1 MVIMDCLGTDKEVPI
16 SLERFIDIESLIGKE
31 ETDSHL
37 VYFLSDM
44 GEGVVSPMEEVR
56 SQRLKET
63 VNQVLQTLTERE
75 EKVLRMRF
83 GAGDVAS
90 KHTLEE
96 VGSEFAVTRER
107 IRPIEARAMSKLRHP
122 SSDTGARDLLTV

>member
-83 GAGDVAS
+83 GAGDEAS

-107 IRPIEARAMSKLRHP
+107 IRQIELKALRNVRKP
-122 SSDTGARDLLTV
+122 RYSPELKDYLS